1 MKFLFWMAA
10 VWLGYTY
17 LGYPLVLRLLSW
29 VRPVHPVIREDYLP
43 GVSVLVAARNE
54 EKDIGWKVNETLQ
67 WDYPKELL
75 SVRVASDASE
85 DLTDEIL
92 KGIKDPRMTFV
103 RMERRSGKNAAL
115 NRLAQAAPGE
125 LLFFTDANS
134 HIPPHCLRKVV
145 RHFADPRVGCV
156 TGDTHSAE
164 DSSDSVIEEGAGAY
178 GGYESRIR
186 GLESRI
192 GSVLVCDGAI
202 FCVRRSLYAPLL
214 PELANDLELPL
225 RIGAAG
231 YWVRHEPE
239 AQVFEKDTVSPW
251 ESFEQRR
258 RISAQGMLGMWKLRS
273 TLGGLR
279 GWQFV
284 SRKFLRWL
292 TLVPLALLLVSSAS
306 LAATPLFALALAI
319 QLVFYGMALAGLLIA
334 AAGRSSNRWVS
345 VPFYVVLGSAST
357 LAGVFDAC
365 RGRRFAVWE
374 IASLSRGAGP

>member
-1 MKFLFWMAA
+1 MRLLFWTAV

-17 LGYPLVLRLLSW
+17 VGYPLVLKLLSW
-29 VRPVHPVIREDYLP
+29 VRSVDPVIREDYLP
-43 GVSVLVAARNE
+43 SVSVLIAARNE

-75 SVRVASDASE
+75 SVWAASDASE

-92 KGIKDPRMTFV
+92 KGITDPRLTFM

-115 NRLAQAAPGE
+115 NRLAQATKAE

-134 HIPPHCLRKVV
+134 HIPPYCLRKAV
-145 RHFADPRVGCV
+145 RHFADTRVGCV
-156 TGDTHSAE
+156 TGDTHSI
-164 DSSDSVIEEGAGAY
+164 DGSPDSVIENGASAY

-239 AQVFEKDTVSPW
+239 AQVFEKDTASPW
-251 ESFEQRR
+251 ESFQQRR
-258 RISAQGMLGMWKLRS
+258 RISAQGMLGMWTLRS

-292 TLVPLALLLVSSAS
+292 TLIPLALLLVSSAS
-306 LAATPLFALALAI
+306 LAGAPLFALALAV
-319 QLVFYGMALAGLLIA
+319 QLVFYGMALAGLMIA
-334 AAGRSSNRWVS
+334 VAGRGGNRWLS
-345 VPFYVVLGSAST
+345 IPFYVVLGSAST
-357 LAGVFDAC
+357 LAGVFDTC

-374 IASLSRGAGP
+374 VASLSRGAGP